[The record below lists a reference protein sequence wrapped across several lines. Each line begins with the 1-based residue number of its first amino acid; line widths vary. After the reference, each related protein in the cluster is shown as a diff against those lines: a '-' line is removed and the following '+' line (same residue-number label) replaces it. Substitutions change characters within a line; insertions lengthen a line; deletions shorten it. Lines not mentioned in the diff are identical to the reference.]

1 VGNSARRASP
11 LDCAAQTQGLTRQ
24 AEEKAMPDSPNT
36 NARRLRPA
44 IDELEGSLI
53 RKVADANLGR
63 EDLIPLWF
71 GEPNVAT
78 PDYIKA
84 AATQALADDHVFY
97 AQNRGIP
104 LLRETI
110 AEYSSNLIGR
120 PIGVDR
126 ITVAVSG
133 MAAIML
139 TSQTLVDN
147 GDNVLVVGPVWPN
160 CKGTVFVMGGEA
172 RTIALKPDEAGAW
185 HLDMDDIR
193 AACDERTRAVFV
205 NSPGNP
211 TGWIM
216 EQDQQREL
224 LDFCRERGIYVIS
237 DEVYIRLIYDRPRAP
252 SFLDIC
258 EPDDPVIV
266 INSFSKT
273 WSMTG
278 WRLGWLTHPPHLGPD
293 LSKLNEFNVASP
305 TTFVQHAGVTAIREG
320 EGFVAEMVEGYRR
333 NRDLVFQRL
342 AAMPKVRLSRPEGAF
357 YAFFAVDGMTD
368 SFEYA
373 KQLIA
378 ETGVGL
384 APGRAFG
391 PEGEGWMR
399 LCFAAEPD
407 TLSEA
412 LDRLEPALS

>member
-1 VGNSARRASP
+1 
-11 LDCAAQTQGLTRQ
+11 
-24 AEEKAMPDSPNT
+24 
-36 NARRLRPA
+36 
-44 IDELEGSLI
+44 
-53 RKVADANLGR
+53 
-63 EDLIPLWF
+63 
-71 GEPNVAT
+71 
-78 PDYIKA
+78 
-84 AATQALADDHVFY
+84 
-97 AQNRGIP
+97 
-104 LLRETI
+104 
-110 AEYSSNLIGR
+110 
-120 PIGVDR
+120 
-126 ITVAVSG
+126 
-133 MAAIML
+133 
-139 TSQTLVDN
+139 
-147 GDNVLVVGPVWPN
+147 
-160 CKGTVFVMGGEA
+160 
-172 RTIALKPDEAGAW
+172 
-185 HLDMDDIR
+185 
-193 AACDERTRAVFV
+193 V

-412 LDRLEPALS
+412 LDRLEPARRYADDLPDRAAARSRIRGPGRALAAHPPGPPAGLRRRCMHRVRKLHACEERNMPEMRHLRGHQRV